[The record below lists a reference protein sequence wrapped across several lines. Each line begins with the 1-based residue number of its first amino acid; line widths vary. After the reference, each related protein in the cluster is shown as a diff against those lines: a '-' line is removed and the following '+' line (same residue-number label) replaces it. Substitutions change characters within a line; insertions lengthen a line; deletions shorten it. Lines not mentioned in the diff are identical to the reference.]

1 MRYVELMSR
10 DSRNSEEKT
19 RIIRETEGKRTSSML
34 SSPDFLSYGEAYWDV
49 VHEDSKIGYGGY
61 VYDGRYRATA
71 EKIVRHYAL
80 KPGDIVLEVGCGKGY
95 FLVEFQKL
103 GMRVVGI
110 EVSSY
115 AYSHSHPDIR
125 EFIRHEDF
133 ISSRIPE
140 RSADL
145 VIAKDTLPHMPKE
158 QMPEVLQKI
167 MSISRK
173 HSFLEIEVCRN
184 DYEREMLY
192 QWDLTHVTRESPQW
206 WQELLRTA
214 KYQGDYHLKV
224 LVEDPALG
232 ELDMWLKKNSC
243 LDDSGGAT

>member
-1 MRYVELMSR
+1 MRYVELMAR

-61 VYDGRYRATA
+61 VYDGRYRETA
-71 EKIVRHYAL
+71 ERFVRYYSL
-80 KPGDIVLEVGCGKGY
+80 KPGDTVFEVGCGKGY

-103 GMRVVGI
+103 GMKVAGVEI
-110 EVSSY
+110 SSY
-115 AYSHSHPDIR
+115 AASHSHPDIR
-125 EFIRHEDF
+125 KFIRHEDF
-133 ISSRIPE
+133 LLSGAPE
-140 RSADL
+140 KSADL
-145 VIAKDTLPHMPKE
+145 VIAKDTLPHLPKE
-158 QMPEVLQKI
+158 QMPEVLKKI

-173 HSFLEIEVCRN
+173 DIFLEIEVCRN

-206 WQELLRTA
+206 WQALL
-214 KYQGDYHLKV
+214 KQVNYQGDYHLKV
-224 LVEDPALG
+224 LVEDPVLG
-232 ELDMWLKKNSC
+232 ELDLWLKTNRC
-243 LDDSGGAT
+243 LDDSGGLT